1 MRKRKLYRLIL
12 QAYRRG
18 YRQGYID
25 MSVRVDRKYE
35 PRLQKIEE
43 SLKNLQS
50 KVASQPSEFAQNFK
64 ASDYI
69 M

>member
-1 MRKRKLYRLIL
+1 
-12 QAYRRG
+12 
-18 YRQGYID
+18 
-25 MSVRVDRKYE
+25 MSVRVDRKFE

-43 SLKNLQS
+43 SLKKLQS

>member
-12 QAYRRG
+12 QEYRRG

-25 MSVRVDRKYE
+25 MSVRVDRKFE

-43 SLKNLQS
+43 SLKKLQS

>member
-35 PRLQKIEE
+35 PRLEAIEK
-43 SLKNLQS
+43 SIKKLQS
-50 KVASQPSEFAQNFK
+50 QIACKASDFDLNFK